1 MVHLEQHP
9 DQSGWPGAPRRLW
22 DYGRV
27 QRFHAPRL
35 QARNTSVYGPGT
47 LPSGRSPRGF
57 PSDDRRPLGRERCL
71 LPCNNVLRG
80 VSLYCELSY
89 YLIQSPRFDQILT
102 GVSPYSDEADVIN
115 EIRRG
120 SRPPRPTDPS
130 QNRWLQER
138 VWDMITTCWSEE
150 REKRCELPVIHHV
163 FSTPSPQDLQLEFP
177 PVGRENLIRLAEEL
191 LYMFLVLPLDPG
203 QRAVLRTV
211 QEYISD
217 VISGDGPSPTT
228 FSSADAIALAET
240 FHTVC
245 FPLNFCS
252 VSEAS
257 GG

>member
-1 MVHLEQHP
+1 
-9 DQSGWPGAPRRLW
+9 
-22 DYGRV
+22 
-27 QRFHAPRL
+27 
-35 QARNTSVYGPGT
+35 
-47 LPSGRSPRGF
+47 
-57 PSDDRRPLGRERCL
+57 
-71 LPCNNVLRG
+71 VL
-80 VSLYCELSY
+80 
-89 YLIQSPRFDQILT
+89 
-102 GVSPYSDEADVIN
+102 PYSDEADVVN

-120 SRPPRPTDPS
+120 NRPLRPTDPS
-130 QNRWLQER
+130 PNRWLQDR

-163 FSTPSPQDLQLEFP
+163 FSTPSPQDPLLELP

-228 FSSADAIALAET
+228 FSSADATALVET

-245 FPLNFCS
+245 FPLSFCS
-252 VSEAS
+252 VSDAS